1 MNDDLKFL
9 RETIAIAQESR
20 ESGNHPFGA
29 VLIGPEGETLIRG
42 GNSYSTDK
50 GVGHAELNVARTAAA
65 RFDPKFLEKC
75 TLYTSV
81 EPCCMCAGAC
91 YWAGI
96 GTVVFGMTEKR
107 LFELIGNNAK
117 NLTFNLPCEVVFNAG
132 QRKVKTRGPFTDIE
146 DEVALGH
153 KDFW

>member
-1 MNDDLKFL
+1 MNDLEHL
-9 RETIAIAQESR
+9 RETIRIAKRSR
-20 ESGNHPFGA
+20 DEGNHPFGSTLVSPA
-29 VLIGPEGETLIRG
+29 GEILVRRG
-42 GNSYSTDK
+42 NTYSTDK
-50 GVGHAELNVARTAAA
+50 GTGHAELNVAREAS
-65 RFDPKFLEKC
+65 RKYSRDYLEGC

-107 LFELIGNNAK
+107 LARLTGDNPE
-117 NLTFNLPCEVVFNAG
+117 NLTLDMPCESIFEMG
-132 QRKVKTRGPFTDIE
+132 QRRVMTRGPFTELE
-146 DEVALGH
+146 DEIAEEH